1 MGNGKQTDF
10 WRDKW
15 LGDEPLKIKFSRLS
29 KLSVDKIISVADMY
43 RSRWGS
49 VGEAGWRWRQRLFVW
64 EEELHI
70 KYCVALDFFFLRTL
84 HQIGGGACLILIHI
98 TYHLLTQMVPLVVAA
113 HNDVIWNK
121 IAPESISFCMEAIK

>member
-15 LGDEPLKIKFSRLS
+15 LGDEPLEIKFSRLS

-70 KYCVALDFFFLRTL
+70 KYCVALDFFF
-84 HQIGGGACLILIHI
+84 
-98 TYHLLTQMVPLVVAA
+98 
-113 HNDVIWNK
+113 
-121 IAPESISFCMEAIK
+121 